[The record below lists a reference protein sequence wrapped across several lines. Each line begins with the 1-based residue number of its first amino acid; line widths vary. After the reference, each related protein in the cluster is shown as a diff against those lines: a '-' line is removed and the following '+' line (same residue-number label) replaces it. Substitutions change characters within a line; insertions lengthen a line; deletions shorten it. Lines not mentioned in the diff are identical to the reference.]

1 LLNLRNN
8 ATPCLLTAIIL
19 LVCCKPLEAP
29 AEPPLPQRSAQGAKA
44 KGPAGGPQQ
53 SEDSQSGKVGY
64 PDYSPGQ
71 GGSAVAKSPSNPA
84 NTSNNGT
91 SGSGTLPVPQSP
103 ASGNGNNFGS
113 LIGTLVG
120 LGTSAFKNFSSP
132 NGSGGSVQS
141 PPSQQSSPFVP
152 TPVSTGQNQNTG
164 ANPAPAQNQ
173 KPMPPAPTVSGIPAP
188 LQVNAAGNARYQVSN
203 YGGGLQGNKAR
214 LAAAADSAGANMQ
227 EKALIIAIAMQ
238 ETTYMR
244 GSERD
249 GSKDGTSSANIS
261 ILNMNIDMVQML
273 GYSRGDGG
281 AYLNSDERLSEA
293 VSYLLKAFRTWG
305 VERTLNFQRGGRNA
319 FNDGTSYGA
328 GDYRNSIAT
337 IYNKI
342 AQDPALISD
351 GRRVEVNLVGV

>member
-1 LLNLRNN
+1 MV
-8 ATPCLLTAIIL
+8 
-19 LVCCKPLEAP
+19 LVCCKPLEEP
-29 AEPPLPQRSAQGAKA
+29 AEPPLPERAAKGAKA
-44 KGPAGGPQQ
+44 SGPEEGTNQ
-53 SEDSQSGKVGY
+53 SEDSQGGKVGY

-71 GGSAVAKSPSNPA
+71 GGSAVAKAPSNQS
-84 NTSNNGT
+84 NTTNNST
-91 SGSGTLPVPQSP
+91 TGSGTLPVPQSP
-103 ASGNGNNFGS
+103 SSGNGNNFGS
-113 LIGTLVG
+113 LINTLVG
-120 LGTSAFKNFSSP
+120 LGTSAFKNFTSP

-141 PPSQQSSPFVP
+141 SPVPQPSPSVQAP
-152 TPVSTGQNQNTG
+152 TGQNQNTVS
-164 ANPAPAQNQ
+164 NPASTAAPAQSQ
-173 KPMPPAPTVSGIPAP
+173 TQMPAAPSVSGIPTP
-188 LQVNAAGNARYQVSN
+188 LQVNAPGNARFQISN
-203 YGGGLQGNKAR
+203 YGGSLQGNKSR

-249 GSKDGTSSANIS
+249 ANKDGTSSANIS

-273 GYSRGDGG
+273 GYTRGDGG

-293 VSYLLKAFRTWG
+293 ATYLLKAFRTWG
-305 VERTLNFQRGGRNA
+305 IERTLNFQRGGRTA

-328 GDYRNSIAT
+328 RDYRNSIAT

-342 AQDPALISD
+342 AQDQALMSD

>member
-1 LLNLRNN
+1 M
-8 ATPCLLTAIIL
+8 

-29 AEPPLPQRSAQGAKA
+29 AEPPVPERPAQGAKA
-44 KGPAGGPQQ
+44 KGPAGGANQSDQ
-53 SEDSQSGKVGY
+53 SETSQGERIGY

-71 GGSAVAKSPSNPA
+71 GGSAVPKAPSNTA
-84 NTSNNGT
+84 NTTSPGT
-91 SGSGTLPVPQSP
+91 PGSGTLPVPQSP
-103 ASGNGNNFGS
+103 SSGTGTNFGS
-113 LIGTLVG
+113 LISTLVG
-120 LGTSAFKNFSSP
+120 LGTSAFKNFTSP

-141 PPSQQSSPFVP
+141 PPIQQPSPSAP
-152 TPVSTGQNQNTG
+152 TTASTGQNQNT
-164 ANPAPAQNQ
+164 AVNPAPAPAQNQ
-173 KPMPPAPTVSGIPAP
+173 KPMPPAPSVSGIPAP

-203 YGGGLQGNKAR
+203 YGGSLQGNKAR
-214 LAAAADSAGANMQ
+214 LAAAADSAGANVQ

-249 GSKDGTSSANIS
+249 ANKDGTSSANIS

-273 GYSRGDGG
+273 GYTRGDGG

-293 VSYLLKAFRTWG
+293 ATYLLKAFRTWG
-305 VERTLNFQRGGRNA
+305 IERTLNFQRGGRTA

-328 GDYRNSIAT
+328 RDYRNSIAT

-342 AQDPALISD
+342 AQDQALLTD

>member
-1 LLNLRNN
+1 M
-8 ATPCLLTAIIL
+8 

-29 AEPPLPQRSAQGAKA
+29 PEPPVPARSAQGSKA
-44 KGPAGGPQQ
+44 KGPAEGATQ
-53 SEDSQSGKVGY
+53 SETSQGERVGY

-71 GGSAVAKSPSNPA
+71 GGSAVPKAPSNPA
-84 NTSNNGT
+84 NTANNGA
-91 SGSGTLPVPQSP
+91 SGPGTLPVPQSP
-103 ASGNGNNFGS
+103 SSGSGNNFGS
-113 LIGTLVG
+113 LINTLVG
-120 LGTSAFKNFSSP
+120 LGTSAYKNFSSQ
-132 NGSGGSVQS
+132 NRSGGSVQS
-141 PPSQQSSPFVP
+141 PPSQQSPPYVP
-152 TPVSTGQNQNTG
+152 TPVSTGQNQNTA
-164 ANPAPAQNQ
+164 ANPT
-173 KPMPPAPTVSGIPAP
+173 PAPTQNQNSMPSAPSVSGIPAP
-188 LQVNAAGNARYQVSN
+188 LQVNAAGSARYQVSN
-203 YGGGLQGNKAR
+203 YGGSLQGNKAR

-281 AYLNSDERLSEA
+281 AYLNSDEHLSEA

-319 FNDGTSYGA
+319 FNDGVSYGA

-342 AQDPALISD
+342 AQDQALLTD

>member
-1 LLNLRNN
+1 M
-8 ATPCLLTAIIL
+8 

-29 AEPPLPQRSAQGAKA
+29 AEPPVPERSAQGAKA
-44 KGPAGGPQQ
+44 KGPAGGANQSDQ
-53 SEDSQSGKVGY
+53 SENSQGGKVGY

-71 GGSAVAKSPSNPA
+71 AGSALPKAPSNPA
-84 NTSNNGT
+84 NKTNSGAT
-91 SGSGTLPVPQSP
+91 GSGALPVPQSP
-103 ASGNGNNFGS
+103 SSGNNNNFGS
-113 LIGTLVG
+113 LINSLVG
-120 LGTSAFKNFSSP
+120 LGTAAYKNFSSQNRP
-132 NGSGGSVQS
+132 GGSVQS
-141 PPSQQSSPFVP
+141 PPIYQSPPYVP
-152 TPVSTGQNQNTG
+152 TPVSTGQNQNT
-164 ANPAPAQNQ
+164 AVNPAPAQNQ
-173 KPMPPAPTVSGIPAP
+173 SSMPSAPSVSGIPAP

-203 YGGGLQGNKAR
+203 YGGSLQGNKAR

-249 GSKDGTSSANIS
+249 GNKDGTSSANIS

-273 GYSRGDGG
+273 GYTRGDGG

-293 VSYLLKAFRTWG
+293 ISYLLKAFRTWG

-342 AQDPALISD
+342 AQDHALITD

>member
-1 LLNLRNN
+1 M
-8 ATPCLLTAIIL
+8 

-29 AEPPLPQRSAQGAKA
+29 PEPPVPERRAQGAKS
-44 KGPAGGPQQ
+44 KGPVEGATQ
-53 SEDSQSGKVGY
+53 SETSQGDKVGY

-71 GGSAVAKSPSNPA
+71 GGSAAPKAPSNPT

-103 ASGNGNNFGS
+103 SSGSGNNFGS
-113 LIGTLVG
+113 LISTLVG
-120 LGTSAFKNFSSP
+120 LGTSAFKNFTPP
-132 NGSGGSVQS
+132 NGSGGGVQS
-141 PPSQQSSPFVP
+141 PPSQQASPFVP
-152 TPVSTGQNQNTG
+152 TPVSTGQNQNTA
-164 ANPAPAQNQ
+164 ANPAPSQNQ
-173 KPMPPAPTVSGIPAP
+173 NSMPSAPSVSGIPAP
-188 LQVNAAGNARYQVSN
+188 LQVNAAGNARNQVSN
-203 YGGGLQGNKAR
+203 YGGSLQGNKAR
-214 LAAAADSAGANMQ
+214 LASAADSAGANMQ

-249 GSKDGTSSANIS
+249 GSKDGTPSANIS

-305 VERTLNFQRGGRNA
+305 IERTLNFQRGGRNA
-319 FNDGTSYGA
+319 FNDGVSYGA

-342 AQDPALISD
+342 AQDQALLTD